1 MRLHFLV
8 CHPEEVREV
17 PKSQISQRIP
27 LQLVLKS
34 QNLKDIHELSL
45 PSKSDFKV
53 FLFLK
58 CLIIIS
64 LNFKTRGHL
73 NWKIDFFFSPLRM
86 SKHFIL
92 TNSEL
97 RPNFFLTQ

>member
-1 MRLHFLV
+1 MRDAL
-8 CHPEEVREV
+8 
-17 PKSQISQRIP
+17 KSRISQRIP
-27 LQLVLKS
+27 LQLVPKS

-53 FLFLK
+53 FIFLK

-73 NWKIDFFFSPLRM
+73 NWKIDFFFSFENVKTLHFDKSRTP
-86 SKHFIL
+86 SK
-92 TNSEL
+92 
-97 RPNFFLTQ
+97 FFSDSIN